1 MKNPFSYLPFGLL
14 CLPALAVAF
23 TPEERYQDVVNTLFA
38 LKSETADLLLK
49 AQGDRDAVKATC
61 VADKLNI
68 INIALD
74 SARHRY
80 DALESALNNSDN
92 TAAGHEATTA
102 ESILTRAQTAATEAK
117 TCGGREFSRSTEDS
131 SVKMESPILPED
143 LPTIVT
149 PAALEPPA
157 CSSCFR

>member
-49 AQGDRDAVKATC
+49 AQGDRDTVKATC

-68 INIALD
+68 INLALD

-80 DALESALNNSDN
+80 DGLESALKNSDDARA
-92 TAAGHEATTA
+92 THEADTA
-102 ESILTRAQTAATEAK
+102 ERILARAQNAAAEAV
-117 TCGGREFSRSTEDS
+117 TCGGRELTRSTEDA
-131 SVKMESPILPED
+131 SVKVETPILPED